1 MHGMLKTLEDTFAAL
16 AFADAG
22 ERQEAMQMAGVKEMT
37 VSVSDAFAA
46 VAFAEAGCADEAREL
61 MGMRP
66 VRLVPPP
73 KVRGFLDSVGLSGVH
88 VAYGLAEA

>member
-1 MHGMLKTLEDTFAAL
+1 MLGMLKSLEDTFAAL

-22 ERQEAMQMAGVKEMT
+22 ERQEAMQMAGVKEMS
-37 VSVSDAFAA
+37 VSVSDVFAA
-46 VAFAEAGCADEAREL
+46 VAFAEADCEAEAREL

-66 VRLVPPP
+66 VRLVPTP
-73 KVRGFLDSVGLSGVH
+73 KVCGFLESVGLTGVR